1 MFVHFETIS
10 VLCILRAPHF
20 SFARFMS
27 HCVLFYLNCFYCA
40 LLLVCCCC
48 WWRWLL
54 FFPLVVGV
62 VGGVVS
68 SCWYCDSGS
77 QPLCMCWTVS
87 CAFYAEFLVAN
98 KETGSRNHF
107 HAINIQ
113 HKRYVIYMY
122 GVSTAVIC
130 CITAKYTKLTT
141 SGSTAGQLQ
150 IKHEKDV
157 SMQINIWVTL
167 HINNTF
173 TLSAS
178 WAPNANVRKSH
189 SVAAVVCVIFRVFT
203 T

>member
-54 FFPLVVGV
+54 FSPLVVGV
-62 VGGVVS
+62 VVGVVVS
-68 SCWYCDSGS
+68 SCWYCDFGS

-87 CAFYAEFLVAN
+87 CAFYAEFLIAN

-141 SGSTAGQLQ
+141 SGSTAG
-150 IKHEKDV
+150 
-157 SMQINIWVTL
+157 
-167 HINNTF
+167 
-173 TLSAS
+173 
-178 WAPNANVRKSH
+178 
-189 SVAAVVCVIFRVFT
+189 
-203 T
+203 